1 MLRQST
7 INFFPKAISIK
18 PLNKTI
24 DTLDTLDFDY
34 KLFFDGA
41 SKGNPGLAGAGAVI
55 YDEDKE
61 IWNGSKFIGEKAT
74 NNEAEYSG
82 LIIGL
87 TKAIELNIKSLL
99 VNGDSLL
106 VINQMTGKYKC
117 HSENLLT
124 FYNTAKQLSKQFDKI
139 KFQHIYRNFNK
150 RADELSNIAI
160 TNFQIYGYT
169 NDNK

>member
-1 MLRQST
+1 M
-7 INFFPKAISIK
+7 SIK
-18 PLNKTI
+18 VVNKTM
-24 DTLDTLDFDY
+24 DTIKFDY

-55 YDEDKE
+55 YHCEEE
-61 IWNGSKFIGEKAT
+61 IWCGDKFIGEKAT
-74 NNEAEYSG
+74 NNQAEYSG

-87 TKAIELNIKSLL
+87 NKAIELNIKSLL

-117 HSENLLT
+117 HSENLLP
-124 FYNTAKQLSKQFDKI
+124 FYTIAKELSKKI
-139 KFQHIYRNFNK
+139 QDIQFQHVYRNFNK

-160 TNFQIYGYT
+160 SRFQV
-169 NDNK
+169 

>member
-7 INFFPKAISIK
+7 LKFLPKTISIK
-18 PLNKTI
+18 SVNPTMH
-24 DTLDTLDFDY
+24 TLDLDY

-55 YDEDKE
+55 YHYEKE
-61 IWNGSKFIGEKAT
+61 IWNGYKFVREKAT
-74 NNEAEYSG
+74 NNEAEYTG

-87 TKAIELNIKSLL
+87 NKAIELNIRSLL

-117 HSENLLT
+117 NSANLLP
-124 FYNTAKQLSKQFDKI
+124 FYTTAKELTKNFDTI
-139 KFQHIYRNFNK
+139 KFQHVYRDFNK

-160 TNFQIYGYT
+160 QNYQI
-169 NDNK
+169 

>member
-1 MLRQST
+1 MLRQSS
-7 INFFPKAISIK
+7 IKFLPKVISIT
-18 PLNKTI
+18 PVNKTMNNI
-24 DTLDTLDFDY
+24 DFDY

-55 YDEDKE
+55 YNGEKE
-61 IWNGSKFIGEKAT
+61 IWYGHKFIGEKAT
-74 NNEAEYSG
+74 NNEAEYGG

-87 TKAIELNIKSLL
+87 NKAIELNIKSLL

-117 HSENLLT
+117 NSENLLP
-124 FYNTAKQLSKQFDKI
+124 FYNIAKELNKQFDNI
-139 KFQHIYRNFNK
+139 QYYHVYRNFNK

-160 TNFQIYGYT
+160 TNFQV
-169 NDNK
+169 

>member
-1 MLRQST
+1 MLRQSSLK
-7 INFFPKAISIK
+7 FLPKTISIK
-18 PLNKTI
+18 LLNKTM
-24 DTLDTLDFDY
+24 DTIEFDY

-55 YDEDKE
+55 YHCEEE
-61 IWNGSKFIGEKAT
+61 IWHGSKFIGEKAT

-87 TKAIELNIKSLL
+87 NKAIELNIKSLL

-106 VINQMTGKYKC
+106 IINQMTGKYKC
-117 HSENLLT
+117 NSENLLPL
-124 FYNTAKQLSKQFDKI
+124 YNTAKELSKKI
-139 KFQHIYRNFNK
+139 IDIQFQHVYRNFNK

-160 TNFQIYGYT
+160 SSFQLEHIT
-169 NDNK
+169 NDK

>member
-7 INFFPKAISIK
+7 LKFFPKFNSIK
-18 PLNKTI
+18 PINNPVNTME
-24 DTLDTLDFDY
+24 FDY

-55 YDEDKE
+55 YYKEKE
-61 IWNGSKFIGEKAT
+61 IWHGSKFIGENAT
-74 NNEAEYSG
+74 NNEAEYNG

-87 TKAIELNIKSLL
+87 NKAIDLNIKSLL

-106 VINQMTGKYKC
+106 VINQITGKYKC
-117 HSENLLT
+117 HSQNLLP
-124 FYNTAKQLSKQFDKI
+124 FYNSAKELSKKFDTI
-139 KFQHIYRNFNK
+139 QFQHIYRNFNK

-160 TNFQIYGYT
+160 SSFQV
-169 NDNK
+169 

>member
-7 INFFPKAISIK
+7 LKFLPKTISIK
-18 PLNKTI
+18 SVNPTMDTI
-24 DTLDTLDFDY
+24 DLDY

-55 YDEDKE
+55 YHCEKE
-61 IWNGSKFIGEKAT
+61 IWYGHTFIGEKAT

-87 TKAIELNIKSLL
+87 NKAIELNIKSLL

-117 HSENLLT
+117 NSANLLP
-124 FYNTAKQLSKQFDKI
+124 FYNLSKELTKKFDTI
-139 KFQHIYRNFNK
+139 KFQHVYRDFNK

-160 TNFQIYGYT
+160 TEFQV
-169 NDNK
+169 

>member
-1 MLRQST
+1 MLRQSSLK
-7 INFFPKAISIK
+7 FLPKTISIK
-18 PLNKTI
+18 LLNKTM
-24 DTLDTLDFDY
+24 DTIEFDY

-55 YDEDKE
+55 YHYEKE
-61 IWNGSKFIGEKAT
+61 IWNGYKFIGEKAT

-87 TKAIELNIKSLL
+87 NKAIELNIKSLL

-106 VINQMTGKYKC
+106 VINQMSGKYKC
-117 HSENLLT
+117 NSENLLPL
-124 FYNTAKQLSKQFDKI
+124 YNTAKELSAKFKNIQ
-139 KFQHIYRNFNK
+139 FQHIYRNLNK

-160 TNFQIYGYT
+160 TNFQINELT
-169 NDNK
+169 NDK

>member
-1 MLRQST
+1 MLRQSSLK
-7 INFFPKAISIK
+7 FLP
-18 PLNKTI
+18 KTI
-24 DTLDTLDFDY
+24 TIQQVNPTMDIIDFDY

-55 YDEDKE
+55 YHYEKE
-61 IWNGSKFIGEKAT
+61 IWHGHKFIGNKAT

-87 TKAIELNIKSLL
+87 NKAIELNIKSLL

-117 HSENLLT
+117 NSANLLP
-124 FYNTAKQLSKQFDKI
+124 FYTMAKELSKNFDTI

-160 TNFQIYGYT
+160 QNFQVANI
-169 NDNK
+169 

>member
-7 INFFPKAISIK
+7 LNFFPKHIPIK
-18 PLNKTI
+18 LVNKTI
-24 DTLDTLDFDY
+24 DTIDFDY

-55 YDEDKE
+55 YQCEKE
-61 IWNGSKFIGEKAT
+61 IWHGYKFIGEKAT
-74 NNEAEYSG
+74 NNEAEYNG

-87 TKAIELNIKSLL
+87 NKAIELNIKSLL

-117 HSENLLT
+117 HSQNLLP
-124 FYNTAKQLSKQFDKI
+124 FYNSAKELSKKFEAIQ
-139 KFQHIYRNFNK
+139 FQHIYRDFNK

-160 TNFQIYGYT
+160 QNCQF
-169 NDNK
+169 

>member
-7 INFFPKAISIK
+7 LKFLPKTMSIK
-18 PLNKTI
+18 LVNQPM
-24 DTLDTLDFDY
+24 DTMGFDY

-55 YDEDKE
+55 YHCEEE
-61 IWNGSKFIGEKAT
+61 IWHGHKFIGEKAT
-74 NNEAEYSG
+74 NNQAEYSG

-87 TKAIELNIKSLL
+87 NKAIELNINSLS

-117 HSENLLT
+117 HSENLLPL
-124 FYNTAKQLSKQFDKI
+124 YNTAKELSK
-139 KFQHIYRNFNK
+139 KFQYIQFQHVYRNFNK

-160 TNFQIYGYT
+160 QNFQV
-169 NDNK
+169 